1 MEAAHAA
8 QLDFREARFIGDGT
22 ESGGKARVC
31 IGEGT
36 WLDEHGKSYPNVR
49 YLWRSEPDVAFS
61 GSIDALLEL
70 SARDE
75 ADVLLPA
82 TRSREEQPHYPHWR
96 SNDDL
101 VQGLPK
107 AVYALVPIGRYSVH
121 FLRDVMRPKWE
132 AGEAGYEEIT
142 LPSFC
147 LADGGRADK
156 GCRLHAF
163 SRGRSVDGRH
173 VIYKPDWGCLEFLA
187 ARTFRNGT
195 NELWHPVKRLRCVA
209 AALEAAARGGSAEE
223 VRAAAVAADKQME
236 PPLYVNGSLADAGPT
251 TAGDVALR
259 AGLGSS
265 RPPREIDVAQTKKWV
280 TSLLL
285 GRDEDAPAAK
295 AAPAPSQEGI
305 LARMERVAGRQ
316 EGLSWRE
323 RLASSD
329 ESLLAKMARVEATLG
344 LSSASQP
351 LVARVAAAQR
361 AVGLPPQGNSLRL
374 QLDAIVAAVE
384 GRR

>member
-1 MEAAHAA
+1 
-8 QLDFREARFIGDGT
+8 
-22 ESGGKARVC
+22 
-31 IGEGT
+31 
-36 WLDEHGKSYPNVR
+36 
-49 YLWRSEPDVAFS
+49 
-61 GSIDALLEL
+61 
-70 SARDE
+70 
-75 ADVLLPA
+75 
-82 TRSREEQPHYPHWR
+82 
-96 SNDDL
+96 
-101 VQGLPK
+101 
-107 AVYALVPIGRYSVH
+107 
-121 FLRDVMRPKWE
+121 
-132 AGEAGYEEIT
+132 
-142 LPSFC
+142 
-147 LADGGRADK
+147 
-156 GCRLHAF
+156 
-163 SRGRSVDGRH
+163 
-173 VIYKPDWGCLEFLA
+173 
-187 ARTFRNGT
+187 
-195 NELWHPVKRLRCVA
+195 
-209 AALEAAARGGSAEE
+209 
-223 VRAAAVAADKQME
+223 ME

-265 RPPREIDVAQTKKWV
+265 RPPREIDVAQTKQWV
-280 TSLLL
+280 TNLLL

-295 AAPAPSQEGI
+295 AASAPSQEGI